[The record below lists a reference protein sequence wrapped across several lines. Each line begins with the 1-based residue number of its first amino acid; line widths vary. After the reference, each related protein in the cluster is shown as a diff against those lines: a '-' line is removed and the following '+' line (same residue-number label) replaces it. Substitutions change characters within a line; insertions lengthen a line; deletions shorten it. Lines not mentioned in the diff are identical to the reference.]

1 MAGPTSGRALAGHPE
16 HSLGTEPDAM
26 TDVLLYS
33 ALRDSVHAVQTGY
46 AVVESMRRSGVETD
60 IVSKGIEEMRRRF
73 RRQGAKTFYIEAA
86 VVLENMASNRLAK
99 SLLSVLRNQSPMSS
113 QVSQHFGT

>member
-1 MAGPTSGRALAGHPE
+1 MESTVPE
-16 HSLGTEPDAM
+16 
-26 TDVLLYS
+26 
-33 ALRDSVHAVQTGY
+33 LRLQSNNAVQTGY
-46 AVVESMRRSGVETD
+46 AVVESMRRSGVGTD
-60 IVSKGIEEMRRRF
+60 IVSKGIEEMRQRF

>member
-1 MAGPTSGRALAGHPE
+1 
-16 HSLGTEPDAM
+16 
-26 TDVLLYS
+26 
-33 ALRDSVHAVQTGY
+33 
-46 AVVESMRRSGVETD
+46 MRQ
-60 IVSKGIEEMRRRF
+60 RF